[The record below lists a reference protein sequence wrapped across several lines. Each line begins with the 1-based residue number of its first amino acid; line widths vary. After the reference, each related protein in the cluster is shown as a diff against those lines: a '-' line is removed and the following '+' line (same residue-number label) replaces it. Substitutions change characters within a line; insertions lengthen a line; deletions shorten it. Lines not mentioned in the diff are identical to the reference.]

1 LQIFEQQKDVAYG
14 EHNQVRDEPT
24 STLDATESSTFP
36 DLRYLLLC
44 AERNKTYARQVEV
57 TIAPLLL
64 LVAA

>member
-14 EHNQVRDEPT
+14 EYNQVRDEPT
-24 STLDATESSTFP
+24 STLDATESSTFS